1 MNPTQLDKTLSDLL
15 SHCIRCGFCLESC
28 PTFSISG
35 DEREGPRGRI
45 YLIRSA
51 QEGVIS
57 WQDAKPHLD
66 HCLGCR
72 ACETACPSNVQY
84 GSILEIARSKL
95 PESGQDRRRHA
106 FVRRLSSPASV
117 RLMTKLLKLI
127 PRSLA
132 GSITGWLIESSGQ
145 PITLPVAQARKS
157 RVATPRGSTQRG
169 SVALLGGCV
178 MDSMFPNVQQA
189 TEQLLNRLG
198 YEVIWVRDRCCGSLA
213 RHDGQLELASQLTN
227 QMVSAIPDGV
237 PLVINSAGCGSHLKH
252 AAETFDR
259 PLAIYDISEFLFQNG
274 ILDILTRAKAPGFAV
289 TMHEACHLAHGQRI
303 RNEPLALLQAIPNL
317 SLVELEEATTCC
329 GSAGT
334 YSLFQ
339 KSIANQLLD
348 RKVAAITTSGAKIVV
363 LGNPGCHSWI
373 ETRAAES
380 EFKVLHL
387 VEFLES
393 CLDGSFDH

>member
-1 MNPTQLDKTLSDLL
+1 MNANHLDSTLSDLL

-28 PTFSISG
+28 PTFTITG

-45 YLIRSA
+45 YLVRSA
-51 QEGVIS
+51 QEGIIS

-84 GSILEIARSKL
+84 GSILEIARSSL
-95 PESGQDRRRHA
+95 PESKQDRRRHA
-106 FVRRLSSPASV
+106 FVRRLSSPAKV
-117 RLMTKLLKLI
+117 RQMTWLLKLI

-132 GSITGWLIESSGQ
+132 RSFTGWLIESKKMQ
-145 PITLPVAQARKS
+145 IALPVAQKL
-157 RVATPRGSTQRG
+157 TPKPKLDLPPRDRG

-178 MDSMFPNVQQA
+178 MDTIFPNVQES
-189 TEQLLNRLG
+189 TERVLNRLG
-198 YEVIWVRDRCCGSLA
+198 FEVIWIRDRCCGSLA
-213 RHDGQLELASQLTN
+213 QHDGQLDLARQLTN
-227 QMVSAIPDGV
+227 QMVSAIPEGV

-252 AAETFDR
+252 ASAHFGR
-259 PLAIYDISEFLFQNG
+259 PLPIFDISEFLYQNG
-274 ILDILTRAKAPGFAV
+274 MPEILAKAKAPEFAV
-289 TMHEACHLAHGQRI
+289 TMHEACHLAHGQHI
-303 RNEPLALLQAIPNL
+303 RSEPLALLQSIPGI
-317 SLVELEEATTCC
+317 SLVELADATTCC

-339 KSIANQLLD
+339 KSFADQLLD
-348 RKVAAITTSGAKIVV
+348 RKVAAITASGAKIVV

-373 ETRAAES
+373 ETRAAQGGFE
-380 EFKVLHL
+380 VLHL

-393 CLDGSFDH
+393 CLDGTYSH